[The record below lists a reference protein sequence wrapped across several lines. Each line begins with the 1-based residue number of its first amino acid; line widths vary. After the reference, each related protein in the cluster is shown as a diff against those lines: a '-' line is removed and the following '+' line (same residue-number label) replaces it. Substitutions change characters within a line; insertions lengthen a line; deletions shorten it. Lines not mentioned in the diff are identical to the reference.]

1 MFEEVDIMQKYYLCI
16 DLKSFYASAECVER
30 SLDPYTTNLVVAD
43 ETRGKGTI
51 CLAVSPRMKMLGVKN
66 RCRLYEI
73 PPTINY
79 IIATPR
85 MKKHIEYSANI
96 YAIYLKYFSK
106 DDIHVYSVD
115 EAFMDATDYLKL
127 YKVNPI
133 ELAKIIIK
141 DIFQTYRI
149 TATAG
154 IGTNMYLAKI
164 ALDITA
170 KHSATN
176 IGFLDEEKYK
186 NELWHHKPLTDFW
199 QIGKG
204 IERRLNRMRIFDMYD
219 VAHTDQKRLYK
230 EFGINAEFLI
240 DHSWGKE
247 NCTIADIKAYRPK
260 STSISNSQV
269 LFEDYSFINARL
281 VLKEMIELSSQRL
294 IEENLVTDTV
304 QLYIGYS
311 KDIIKA
317 TGGTRK
323 LENYTNVYSQ
333 LVKPFL
339 ELYERTTNKDVPI
352 RRIGI
357 NFANVIERKNTQLN
371 LFTNQEKIDK
381 ERKLELTMSSIKN
394 KMGKNKIIR
403 GMDLQEKATTL
414 VRNILVG
421 GHNAE

>member
-16 DLKSFYASAECVER
+16 DLKSFYASVECVER
-30 SLDPYTTNLVVAD
+30 GLDPYTTNLVVAD

-85 MKKHIEYSANI
+85 MKKYIEYSANI

-154 IGTNMYLAKI
+154 IGANMYLAKI

-339 ELYERTTNKDVPI
+339 ELYERTTDKDVPI

-357 NFANVIERKNTQLN
+357 NFANVIERKNTQLS

-414 VRNILVG
+414 VRNNLVG

>member
-1 MFEEVDIMQKYYLCI
+1 MQKYYLCI

>member
-85 MKKHIEYSANI
+85 MKKYIEYSANI

>member
-1 MFEEVDIMQKYYLCI
+1 
-16 DLKSFYASAECVER
+16 
-30 SLDPYTTNLVVAD
+30 
-43 ETRGKGTI
+43 
-51 CLAVSPRMKMLGVKN
+51 
-66 RCRLYEI
+66 
-73 PPTINY
+73 
-79 IIATPR
+79 
-85 MKKHIEYSANI
+85 
-96 YAIYLKYFSK
+96 
-106 DDIHVYSVD
+106 
-115 EAFMDATDYLKL
+115 
-127 YKVNPI
+127 
-133 ELAKIIIK
+133 
-141 DIFQTYRI
+141 
-149 TATAG
+149 
-154 IGTNMYLAKI
+154 
-164 ALDITA
+164 
-170 KHSATN
+170 
-176 IGFLDEEKYK
+176 
-186 NELWHHKPLTDFW
+186 
-199 QIGKG
+199 
-204 IERRLNRMRIFDMYD
+204 MRIFDMYD

-269 LFEDYSFINARL
+269 LFEEYSFINARL